1 MLHSHFY
8 QILMSIA
15 DWSVSFIFYLSHHYT
30 VALFILMKGRVFKM
44 LTITANI
51 SVNSDIIGKR
61 LYMFESSINDRA
73 DKSQQE
79 DYRKNIDESLA
90 NALEMIKED
99 KDNEI

>member
-1 MLHSHFY
+1 
-8 QILMSIA
+8 
-15 DWSVSFIFYLSHHYT
+15 
-30 VALFILMKGRVFKM
+30 M

-61 LYMFESSINDRA
+61 LYMFESSINDHA

-90 NALEMIKED
+90 NALEMLKED
-99 KDNEI
+99 

>member
-1 MLHSHFY
+1 
-8 QILMSIA
+8 
-15 DWSVSFIFYLSHHYT
+15 
-30 VALFILMKGRVFKM
+30 M

-99 KDNEI
+99 

>member
-1 MLHSHFY
+1 M
-8 QILMSIA
+8 
-15 DWSVSFIFYLSHHYT
+15 
-30 VALFILMKGRVFKM
+30 ALFILERLGVLKM

-90 NALEMIKED
+90 NALEMLKED
-99 KDNEI
+99 

>member
-1 MLHSHFY
+1 MERLGV
-8 QILMSIA
+8 L
-15 DWSVSFIFYLSHHYT
+15 
-30 VALFILMKGRVFKM
+30 KM

-90 NALEMIKED
+90 NALEMLKED
-99 KDNEI
+99 